1 MKGSAT
7 DEDRK
12 IIRDYLEIREDYAPD
27 RSIFSEEPDK
37 LRRVKEIIARLPPAD
52 RVLFVMYTDCGS
64 LRKLAARFG
73 ISYVTLQKEI
83 ARIRKTILKQYDPNL

>member
-1 MKGSAT
+1 MSKE
-7 DEDRK
+7 EDVVK
-12 IIRDYLEIREDYAPD
+12 DYLEIREDYAPD

-37 LRRVKEIIARLPPAD
+37 LRRVKEIISRLPPAD

>member
-1 MKGSAT
+1 MSSKE
-7 DEDRK
+7 EDVVK
-12 IIRDYLEIREDYAPD
+12 DYLEIREDYAPD

-52 RVLFVMYTDCGS
+52 RVLFIMYTDCGS

-83 ARIRKTILKQYDPNL
+83 ARIRKTILHQYDPNL

>member
-1 MKGSAT
+1 MSKE
-7 DEDRK
+7 EDVVK
-12 IIRDYLEIREDYAPD
+12 DYLEIREDYAPD

-52 RVLFVMYTDCGS
+52 RVLFIMYTDCGS
-64 LRKLAARFG
+64 LRKLATRFG

-83 ARIRKTILKQYDPNL
+83 ARIRKTILHQYDPNL

>member
-1 MKGSAT
+1 MSKE
-7 DEDRK
+7 EDVVK
-12 IIRDYLEIREDYAPD
+12 DYLEIREDYAPD

-83 ARIRKTILKQYDPNL
+83 ARIRKTILHQYDPNL

>member
-1 MKGSAT
+1 MSKE
-7 DEDRK
+7 EDVVK
-12 IIRDYLEIREDYAPD
+12 DYLEIREDYAPD

-52 RVLFVMYTDCGS
+52 RVLFIMYTDCGS

-83 ARIRKTILKQYDPNL
+83 ARIRKTILKAYDPTL